1 MNQTNNIPTLGKLAL
16 QYGTIT
22 KDQYRHLSALH
33 TLKQKENN
41 PMDYDQL
48 LLKQKFA
55 TRYQIG
61 LLALIQEYHIIKKHG
76 EEFGKLAIA
85 RGFATKIDVQ
95 KALELQK
102 EAFKRARIKKLIGD
116 ILVES
121 RVLTNKQKNKVLK
134 EQTLIEQRADHIFSS
149 DPKKKEAGTGG
160 ENKNLTD
167 DSDLTDYERDFL
179 RIKVLDKEFAAGVI
193 EKGLASER
201 EVFIAQKI
209 QEEEFEKKDSIK
221 ILGDIM
227 VSMAFI
233 TEEQKNIILMEQGRP
248 HESDSLNEKDQ
259 IQVIPSTDKME
270 ARVKIHKDFLPLTT
284 ISKVKT
290 ALKAHGVVHGVYPDA
305 LLQGFLDMGNLE
317 FIAARPDY
325 FSDLQKAR
333 DVVYHLETNVM
344 YQGEKKKGEILAEE
358 NKSQNYLVTRDIQ
371 GRGTKINSTN
381 CFSFRTGSGT
391 RFSHDGSNIL
401 AAKTGLPSLS
411 IEHKLFIH
419 PIIHVLEDAD
429 LRYGP
434 LEPWANLNIS
444 GVLTGAYP
452 ITAGSIKARE
462 IRGASIEALGEIRTH
477 VGITD
482 TVIRSQGD
490 IHARYLHNC
499 QIETFGNIY
508 IENEIFDSKI
518 FCSGKIDSPGCRI
531 ISSSIFAK
539 KGVRLAGA
547 GSKKTK
553 PCVITAGGEH
563 HILELSKSIYKEIE
577 HITKKLE
584 SLKEEM
590 NEQENFSQK
599 TFQKMV
605 ELKIFHDRAK
615 NKKEILG
622 KEVKT
627 KKDHVKKEKL
637 KNIIKLISSFETR
650 MEKSISSLKELNST
664 KKNHDDKKN
673 KIEIKINSLTPKVKK
688 QTLALEQNL
697 FLFFNWTRYQEN
709 IPKIEI
715 KEKAFQGTRLNGI
728 FSSIE
733 IGFDQTN
740 FSAIEI
746 TDSKDTFKMEVLQNE

>member
-1 MNQTNNIPTLGKLAL
+1 VNHTNNIPSLGKLAL

-22 KDQYRHLSALH
+22 KDQYQHLSALH
-33 TLKQKENN
+33 ALKQEENN

-48 LLKQKFA
+48 LLKQNFA

-61 LLALIQEYHIIKKHG
+61 LLVLIQEYHIIKKHG
-76 EEFGKLAIA
+76 EEFGKIAIA

-102 EAFKRARIKKLIGD
+102 KEFKRARIKKLIGD

-121 RVLTNKQKNKVLK
+121 RVLTNKQKNRILK
-134 EQTLIEQRADHIFSS
+134 EQTLIEQRADKIFSS
-149 DPKKKEAGTGG
+149 DQKKREAG
-160 ENKNLTD
+160 NNKSKNLTD

-179 RIKVLDKEFAAGVI
+179 RIKVLDKEFAAEVI

-201 EVFIAQKI
+201 EIFIAQKV

-233 TEEQKNIILMEQGRP
+233 TEEQKNIILVEQGRS
-248 HESDSLNEKDQ
+248 HESQSSNEEDQ
-259 IQVIPSTDKME
+259 ILVIPSIDNME

-290 ALKAHGVVHGVYPDA
+290 ALKSFGVTHGIYPDA

-325 FSDLQKAR
+325 FSDLKKNR
-333 DVVYHLETNVM
+333 NVVYHLETNGTE
-344 YQGEKKKGEILAEE
+344 QGEKKKGEILAEE
-358 NKSQNYLVTRDIQ
+358 DKTQNYLVTRNIK
-371 GRGTKINSTN
+371 GRETKINTSKD
-381 CFSFRTGSGT
+381 FSYRRGSGT

-401 AAKTGLPSLS
+401 AAKTGQVTLS
-411 IEHKLFIH
+411 IENKLFIH
-419 PIIHVLEDAD
+419 PMIHVLEDAD

-462 IRGASIEALGEIRTH
+462 IRGARIETLGEIRTN

-482 TVIRSQGD
+482 TTIRSQGD

-499 QIETFGNIY
+499 RIETFGNIY
-508 IENEIFDSKI
+508 IENEIFDSII
-518 FCSGKIDSPGCRI
+518 FSSGKIDSPGCRI

-553 PCVITAGGEH
+553 PCMITAGGEH

-577 HITKKLE
+577 QITKKLE

-590 NEQENFSQK
+590 DEQEHLSQK

-622 KEVKT
+622 KEFQK

-637 KNIIKLISSFETR
+637 KNIVKLISNFETR
-650 MEKSISSLKELNST
+650 MEKSITSLKELNST
-664 KKNHDDKKN
+664 KKHYDNKKN
-673 KIEIKINSLTPKVKK
+673 KLEIKINSLTPKIKK
-688 QTLALEQNL
+688 QTQSLEQNL
-697 FLFFNWTRYQEN
+697 FLFFDWTRYQKN
-709 IPKIEI
+709 IPEIEI
-715 KEKAFQGTRLNGI
+715 KGKTFQGTKMNGV

-733 IGFDQTN
+733 IESDQEK
-740 FSAIEI
+740 FSVMEI
-746 TDSKDTFKMEVLQNE
+746 TDQKGNFKMEVLQNE